1 MADVNLNPGNP
12 EDIMDITIEN
22 DASGEQPGTALAR
35 HQPGNGQVALL
46 EDAPVT
52 FTRAMLEIV
61 YGVGESSQQG
71 FRGASLALR
80 IGPKAARRWVE
91 LVPAKTPLVVL
102 VTGVQEVW
110 REYVQYAPGVFPREF
125 ASRQDAIKAGLTDQW
140 TGVYPNGTGP
150 TVSPCMYLDLFIR
163 KPAGVDDDLFC
174 LRLDDNWYAPATFRA
189 DKQLYDP
196 IATAVKL
203 RLKKDAGERGVP
215 LVQAKMDK
223 AFMTLTSFASMKG
236 AKTNYQVVLGSL
248 LEDGK
253 PVLVSDKFKQD
264 FLNLMTV
271 AREAP
276 IADEEEV

>member
-236 AKTNYQVVLGSL
+236 TKTNYQVVLGSL